1 MEGARLINGVKFG
14 DIHSDDLSLI
24 LASKDLGRPRTKT
37 SKVEVPGSSVT
48 LDFTEAFGEINYS
61 NRAISLAFLCLEPW
75 DDQFQLQTDVRN
87 ALHGK
92 RMNIYFD
99 EDDSVYFTGRVS
111 VESWSF
117 DRGAGRVQISVDADP
132 WRYDSAVKTL
142 SATNA
147 SNKELT
153 FVNDGRKTV
162 VPKISCT
169 AAATVT
175 WYTGDYPNYTTHTV
189 TLSAG
194 DDQVIPQFTRKAGTT
209 HVYVTTTGTI
219 TFSWQEANL

>member
-1 MEGARLINGVKFG
+1 M
-14 DIHSDDLSLI
+14 
-24 LASKDLGRPRTKT
+24 
-37 SKVEVPGSSVT
+37 PGSSVT

-61 NRAISLAFLCLEPW
+61 NRTIKLDFLCLEPW
-75 DDQFQLQTDVRN
+75 DDQFQLQTEVRN

-92 RMNIYFD
+92 RMDIFFD

-111 VESWSF
+111 VDSWSY

-132 WRYDSAVKTL
+132 WRYDTAVKTL

-147 SNKELT
+147 SNKELK
-153 FVNDGRKTV
+153 FVNGGRKTV
-162 VPKISCT
+162 VPLIGCT
-169 AAATVT
+169 ASATVK
-175 WYTGDYPNYTTHTV
+175 WYVGQTVNTV

-194 DDQVIPQFTRKAGTT
+194 RDQVIPQLTRRAGTT

-219 TFSWQEANL
+219 TFSWQEASL